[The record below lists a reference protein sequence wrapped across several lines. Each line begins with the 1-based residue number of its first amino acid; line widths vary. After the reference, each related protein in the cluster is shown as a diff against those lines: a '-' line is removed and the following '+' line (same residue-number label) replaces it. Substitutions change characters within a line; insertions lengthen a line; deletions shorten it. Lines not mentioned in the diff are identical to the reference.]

1 MNERT
6 KEFYVS
12 RYVILAQFHK
22 RKVLINLSDEC
33 EICPGSDHMIYK
45 SCVYIYV
52 NYLAIIVTG
61 MQVSMVLLKAVKLLC
76 LYPPPCTLSV
86 H

>member
-1 MNERT
+1 
-6 KEFYVS
+6 
-12 RYVILAQFHK
+12 
-22 RKVLINLSDEC
+22 
-33 EICPGSDHMIYK
+33 MIYK